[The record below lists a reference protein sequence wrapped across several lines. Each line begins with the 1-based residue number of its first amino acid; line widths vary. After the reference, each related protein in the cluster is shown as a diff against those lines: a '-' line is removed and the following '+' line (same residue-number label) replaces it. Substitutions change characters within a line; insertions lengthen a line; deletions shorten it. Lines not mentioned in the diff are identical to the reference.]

1 MNPDSFKSEI
11 SAIFDSFTGIRVMF
25 IVKEEDS
32 YQLKLSK
39 IDTNALPKIVEGFKN
54 RLYEDVVNNDD
65 LTIPL
70 LSNFD
75 DRKNALF
82 EFDYEEYPKEFNFIN
97 NAIAIPP
104 NSQDFYD
111 LNNKFIDVKGI
122 IIQLRGN
129 NKCLS
134 LYKHKT
140 NLMVFEQSRKLFNM
154 IPDSDGYL
162 KELPTQVFRLDYNY
176 DIVLLNDEF
185 LIKNLTTLETT
196 MQFHQVIEAQATV
209 ALESLKSSLLIED
222 LTHLEKSSKEISF
235 SRKLAKISKHSPVL
249 GKIDVPVIID
259 YVSKHTYLSTVLII
273 SDDGTQLL
281 VKTKESQKHFI
292 KLLSDDYLES
302 PLTKILYD
310 SLAKDELK
318 TH

>member
-1 MNPDSFKSEI
+1 MTPKIFKRELFD
-11 SAIFDSFTGIRVMF
+11 IFDNFTGIRIIF
-25 IVKEEDS
+25 IVRAEDTYS
-32 YQLKLSK
+32 LKLSK
-39 IDTNALPKIVEGFKN
+39 IEAGALPKIVEGFK
-54 RLYEDVVNNDD
+54 RKLEEDIVENDD

-75 DRKNALF
+75 DRRNALF
-82 EFDYEEYPKEFNFIN
+82 KFDYEKQPKEFEFIK

-111 LNNKFIDVKGI
+111 LSNKFSDVKGI

-134 LYKHKT
+134 LYKNKT
-140 NLMVFEQSRKLFNM
+140 NLTVFEQSRKLFNL

-162 KELPTQVFRLDYNY
+162 KELPNQVFRLDYNY
-176 DIVLLNDEF
+176 DLALIDDEF
-185 LIKNLTTLETT
+185 LIKNQKTLEVT
-196 MQFHQVIEAQATV
+196 MQFHQVIEAQAAV
-209 ALESLKSSLLIED
+209 ALKSLRSSLLIED
-222 LTHLEKSSKEISF
+222 LSHLEKSAKEISF

-259 YVSKHTYLSTVLII
+259 YVSHHTYLSTVLIV
-273 SDDGTQLL
+273 SENGEQLII
-281 VKTKESQKHFI
+281 KTKESQKHFI

-318 TH
+318 AH

>member
-1 MNPDSFKSEI
+1 MTPEIFKQEI
-11 SAIFDSFTGIRVMF
+11 HDIFNKFTGIRIIF
-25 IVKEEDS
+25 IIRIEDGYS
-32 YQLKLSK
+32 LKLSK
-39 IDTNALPKIVEGFKN
+39 IDAAAMPKILDGFK
-54 RLYEDVVNNDD
+54 RKLSEDILENDD

-82 EFDYEEYPKEFNFIN
+82 KFDYEKQPKEFEFIKS
-97 NAIAIPP
+97 ATAIPP
-104 NSQDFYD
+104 NSQNYYD
-111 LNNKFIDVKGI
+111 LNNKFTDVKGI

-134 LYKHKT
+134 LYKNKT
-140 NLMVFEQSRKLFNM
+140 NLTVFEQSRKLFNL
-154 IPDSDGYL
+154 IPDADGYL
-162 KELPTQVFRLDYNY
+162 KELPNQVFRLDYNY
-176 DIVLLNDEF
+176 DLALLDDEF
-185 LIKNLTTLETT
+185 LIKNQKTLEIT
-196 MQFHQVIEAQATV
+196 MQFHQVIEAQAAV
-209 ALESLKSSLLIED
+209 ALESLRSSLLIED
-222 LTHLEKSSKEISF
+222 ISHLEKSSKEISF

-259 YVSKHTYLSTVLII
+259 YVSHHIYLSTVLIV
-273 SDDGTQLL
+273 SEDGGKLII
-281 VKTKESQKHFI
+281 KTKESQKHFI

-318 TH
+318 AH